1 MKSKK
6 NVTFLLVLTMILWT
20 IGAQVAFA
28 SNGLGH
34 FETTGEFMG
43 NGEGNGHIV
52 RGVGTGNGQGN
63 GYGYGHGEA
72 EVPH

>member
-34 FETTGEFMG
+34 FETTGELMG
-43 NGEGNGHIV
+43 NGEGKGDLA
-52 RGVGTGNGQGN
+52 
-63 GYGYGHGEA
+63 YCL
-72 EVPH
+72 